1 MSNLNYDCLS
11 ISKGLFIM
19 NILLLF
25 SHPWKFGGGE
35 TYVLSLAKGLIERGH
50 NVVLVTGLVNFDL
63 QVANVHHYQLP
74 FRTKNPFKYF
84 TIYQQLKQLVLKHDI
99 NIIHAQYRT
108 AGYFGA
114 MIERKMGIPFVLT
127 LHDDWHN
134 APFKSIHGKLFKHV
148 IAVSEAIR
156 QRFIKKF
163 LAEPN
168 NIVTIYNGVD
178 AKKFNDKMLLESNAA
193 DLKKRFGILPEE
205 KVITL
210 LGRIRRAKGHFDLI
224 DALDHMKS
232 CQIPFRF
239 LIVGDGPE
247 KEELANKVVEKGMSD
262 KVVFTGYLSDIPAV
276 ITATDILVLPSY
288 REAFPLSII
297 EAMLVRKPVIAS
309 AVGGIVEIIE
319 NNRNG
324 LLIQPGFPRQLAE
337 KIINLLEDPL
347 LCQQLGS
354 AGYKKAIAHYT
365 LDHMV
370 NSTVSYYET
379 VLFNY

>member
-1 MSNLNYDCLS
+1 
-11 ISKGLFIM
+11 M

-35 TYVLSLAKGLIERGH
+35 TYVLSLAKGLVERGH
-50 NVVLVTGLVNFDL
+50 NVVLVTGLVNSDL
-63 QVANVHHYQLP
+63 EVANVHHYQLP

-84 TIYQQLKQLVLKHDI
+84 TIYQRLKQILLKHDI

-108 AGYFGA
+108 AGYYGV
-114 MIERKMGIPFVLT
+114 MVERKLGIPFVLT

-156 QRFIKKF
+156 QRFIQKF
-163 LAEPN
+163 SAEPN
-168 NIVTIYNGVD
+168 NVITIYNGVD
-178 AKKFNDKMLLESNAA
+178 EKKFSDKILLKSKAE

-210 LGRIRRAKGHFDLI
+210 LGRVRRAKGHFDFI
-224 DALDHMKS
+224 DALDYLKS
-232 CQIPFRF
+232 CSIPFRF

-247 KEELANKVVEKGMSD
+247 KEELLNKIVEKELSD
-262 KVVFTGYLSDIPAV
+262 KVVFAGYQSDVPV
-276 ITATDILVLPSY
+276 VMTATDILVLPSY
-288 REAFPLSII
+288 REAMPLSII
-297 EAMLVRKPVIAS
+297 EAMLVQKPVIAS

-365 LDHMV
+365 LDYMV
-370 NSTVSYYET
+370 DSTVSYYEN
-379 VLFNY
+379 VLFNH

>member
-1 MSNLNYDCLS
+1 
-11 ISKGLFIM
+11 M

-35 TYVLSLAKGLIERGH
+35 TYVLSLAKGLVEREH
-50 NVVLVTGLVNFDL
+50 NVVLVTGLVNSDL

-84 TIYQQLKQLVLKHDI
+84 TIYQQLKQVLLKHDI

-108 AGYFGA
+108 AGYYGA
-114 MIERKMGIPFVLT
+114 MIKRKMGIPFVLT

-156 QRFIKKF
+156 EQFIRKF
-163 LAEPN
+163 VAEPKN
-168 NIVTIYNGVD
+168 VVTIYNGVD
-178 AKKFNDKMLLESNAA
+178 EKKFNDKILLKSKAE
-193 DLKKRFGILPEE
+193 DFKKRFGILPKE

-224 DALDHMKS
+224 DALDYMKS
-232 CQIPFRF
+232 CSIPFRF

-247 KEELANKVVEKGMSD
+247 KEDLLNRVVEKGLSD
-262 KVVFTGYLSDIPAV
+262 KVVFAGYQSDVPV
-276 ITATDILVLPSY
+276 VMTATDILVLPSY
-288 REAFPLSII
+288 REAMPLSII
-297 EAMLVRKPVIAS
+297 EAMLVQKPVIAS

-319 NNRNG
+319 PNYNG
-324 LLIQPGFPRQLAE
+324 VLIQPGSPQQLAE
-337 KIINLLEDPL
+337 EIIKLLENPI
-347 LCQQLGS
+347 LCDQLGR
-354 AGYKKAIAHYT
+354 AGYETAMAGYT
-365 LDHMV
+365 IDNMV
-370 NSTVSYYET
+370 DSTMSYYEA
-379 VLFNY
+379 VCKEDHE